1 MKCGEREVYA
11 CSWQTRLSLIKILVN
26 KNKVL

>member
-1 MKCGEREVYA
+1 MRRKGSVCVHI
-11 CSWQTRLSLIKILVN
+11 SWQTRLSLIKILVN